1 MTQGA
6 QNMFFGGVALL
17 VSLATFIQGGKVPAQ
32 FLETLSYRGRG
43 LKLIICIQ
51 NFNLLFAKYDTTPLP
66 RYGPFFI
73 AHGHNATSAFAVTPL
88 MSFGGV
94 SHPPKTNHRAKV
106 ELKCRIS
113 TQLSLFFIFYIEI
126 HGETMGIGSHSRF
139 YVLLN
144 AQICAPIAYAR
155 NYSDKQTYG
164 GLTKPFDA
172 IFCGESP
179 LCDMEVPP
187 NVLVIGY

>member
-1 MTQGA
+1 
-6 QNMFFGGVALL
+6 
-17 VSLATFIQGGKVPAQ
+17 
-32 FLETLSYRGRG
+32 
-43 LKLIICIQ
+43 
-51 NFNLLFAKYDTTPLP
+51 
-66 RYGPFFI
+66 
-73 AHGHNATSAFAVTPL
+73 

-106 ELKCRIS
+106 ELKCGIS
-113 TQLSLFFIFYIEI
+113 TQLHFFFIEI
-126 HGETMGIGSHSRF
+126 HGETMGIGSHFRF

-144 AQICAPIAYAR
+144 AQICASIAYAR

-179 LCDMEVPP
+179 LFDTEVPP
-187 NVLVIGY
+187 NVLVLGY